1 MPTKVGRLILELITT
16 IIIYMFLQ
24 FHVNICD
31 NIYRLLDVLLYNT
44 GIYLDEF
51 TA

>member
-1 MPTKVGRLILELITT
+1 
-16 IIIYMFLQ
+16 MFLQ

-51 TA
+51 TAWKDKLDEPLVESITNF